1 MLIVFPGSAVGMFF
15 NGFIRRRWRG
25 WWGKYNYL
33 TSAGLDTGLYLC
45 TILIF
50 FALVLPQ
57 QVNPPQWFMNAP
69 VDGNTTV
76 NNAWN
81 NLDSNGAAI
90 NSILPPGETFGPA
103 PGSW

>member
-1 MLIVFPGSAVGMFF
+1 MLILFPGSAVGMFF
-15 NGFIRRRWRG
+15 NGFIKRRWRG

-33 TSAGLDTGLYLC
+33 TSAGLDTGLYLS

-50 FALVLPQ
+50 FALILPQ
-57 QVNPPQWFMNAP
+57 KVNPPQWFMNPP
-69 VDGNTTV
+69 VDGNTTI

-90 NSILPPGETFGPA
+90 NTVLPPGETFGPA
-103 PGSW
+103 AGSW